1 MGFGDGLHDGQAEP
15 ESAGFTAAVWL
26 SAGETAEDPVQ
37 VGRRDA
43 AAEDARNRRAVLA
56 GLPLAL
62 ALAAEQQEGKAAF
75 LGYRLR
81 DVT

>member
-1 MGFGDGLHDGQAEP
+1 MGHWPAGHGPVGLTIH
-15 ESAGFTAAVWL
+15 
-26 SAGETAEDPVQ
+26 GEGCSRHVH
-37 VGRRDA
+37 
-43 AAEDARNRRAVLA
+43 NRRGVLA

-75 LGYRLR
+75 LGYRIG

>member
-1 MGFGDGLHDGQAEP
+1 V
-15 ESAGFTAAVWL
+15 TV
-26 SAGETAEDPVQ
+26 
-37 VGRRDA
+37 
-43 AAEDARNRRAVLA
+43 RAVRDNAASTTGALA

-75 LGYRLR
+75 LGYRFR